1 MNILAIETA
10 TEMCGIAYYEN
21 GVMKA
26 VEEENIPRQHATS
39 LPMFYKTLQD
49 KTKFSLN
56 ILDGIAVS
64 IGPGSFT
71 GLRIGLS
78 FTKGLAYSHD
88 LPIIPVP
95 TLQAIASERN
105 HDEEFYV
112 LLFSHRDMIFHQL
125 FSGAGQL
132 ISDPAVNKWADL
144 KSEVGNKTC
153 VHVNCEK
160 FLENHQR
167 AKKVQPSAKNVGAL
181 ALNHFEEW
189 VEKKPYTLV
198 PNYIAPFEMNKPA

>member
-21 GVMKA
+21 GVMQA

-95 TLQAIASERN
+95 TLQADR
-105 HDEEFYV
+105 
-112 LLFSHRDMIFHQL
+112 
-125 FSGAGQL
+125 
-132 ISDPAVNKWADL
+132 
-144 KSEVGNKTC
+144 KSV
-153 VHVNCEK
+153 V
-160 FLENHQR
+160 
-167 AKKVQPSAKNVGAL
+167 
-181 ALNHFEEW
+181 
-189 VEKKPYTLV
+189 
-198 PNYIAPFEMNKPA
+198 

>member
-1 MNILAIETA
+1 LNILAIETA

-21 GVMKA
+21 GVLQA
-26 VEEENIPRQHATS
+26 VEEENIPRQHARS

-56 ILDGIAVS
+56 ILDGIAIS

-144 KSEVGNKTC
+144 KSEVENKTC
-153 VHVNCEK
+153 IHVNCDK
-160 FLENHQR
+160 FLEDHQK
-167 AKKVQPSAKNVGAL
+167 AKKVQPSAKNVGTL

-189 VEKKPYTLV
+189 VEKKPYKLV

>member
-10 TEMCGIAYYEN
+10 TDICSIAYFEN
-21 GVMKA
+21 DAMQGI
-26 VEEENIPRQHATS
+26 EEANIPRKHAAL
-39 LPMFYKTLQD
+39 LPMFYKTLQE
-49 KTKFSLN
+49 KTHFNLN
-56 ILDGIAVS
+56 DLDGIAVS

-78 FTKGLAYSHD
+78 FTKGLTYSHD

-112 LLFSHRDMIFHQL
+112 LLFSHRDMIYHQNY
-125 FSGAGQL
+125 SAAGQL
-132 ISDPAVNKWADL
+132 ITDASVSKWSDL
-144 KSEVGNKTC
+144 KPVIKNNAC
-153 VHVNCEK
+153 IHVNCDK
-160 FLENHQR
+160 FLEDYER